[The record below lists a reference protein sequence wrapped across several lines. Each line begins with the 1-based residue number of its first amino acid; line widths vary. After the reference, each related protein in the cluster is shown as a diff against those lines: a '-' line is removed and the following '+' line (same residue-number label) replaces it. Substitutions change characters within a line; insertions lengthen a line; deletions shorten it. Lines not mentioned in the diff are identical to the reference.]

1 MHLTTGAEVMHELV
15 YGCLDS
21 GIDGWM
27 GEMVSEDREWTCF
40 ILHSL
45 IVVSPTTFSSVQM
58 GLSYSHLH
66 YADFEVIAQ
75 NIPERRAQELDH
87 TLCAFAASLPL

>member
-15 YGCLDS
+15 YGRLDS
-21 GIDGWM
+21 GIDGWI

-45 IVVSPTTFSSVQM
+45 IFVSRTTFSGV
-58 GLSYSHLH
+58 
-66 YADFEVIAQ
+66 
-75 NIPERRAQELDH
+75 
-87 TLCAFAASLPL
+87 